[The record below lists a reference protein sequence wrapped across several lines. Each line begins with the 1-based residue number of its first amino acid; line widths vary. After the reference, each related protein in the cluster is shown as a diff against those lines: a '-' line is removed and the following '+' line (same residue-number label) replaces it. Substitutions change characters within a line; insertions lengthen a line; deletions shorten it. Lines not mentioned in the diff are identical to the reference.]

1 MLFFLQQRMSTTET
15 SFKKCACRNWEGF
28 QPRSQMAHEEAS
40 CSFPGPAT
48 GTRLH
53 LTGKETGGG
62 RALGWM
68 QAAASGRAG
77 LRGHPA
83 GTCPTQVRVSP
94 ASPCPLH
101 SPQALGHS
109 WQGLS
114 VGRCR
119 WASLRGSPWRGCC
132 SPVPAWGRAQ
142 RSADTGHE
150 HRAAAWHRPACP
162 SPGEMNPR

>member
-28 QPRSQMAHEEAS
+28 QPRSQMAHEEVS
-40 CSFPGPAT
+40 CYFPGPAT

-83 GTCPTQVRVSP
+83 GTCPTQVSP

-109 WQGLS
+109 WKGLT
-114 VGRCR
+114 VGRCH
-119 WASLRGSPWRGCC
+119 WAALRGSIGAHGGAAAALSWRGDAL
-132 SPVPAWGRAQ
+132 SAALTPGTSITPLPGTVPPAPALGR
-142 RSADTGHE
+142 
-150 HRAAAWHRPACP
+150 
-162 SPGEMNPR
+162 